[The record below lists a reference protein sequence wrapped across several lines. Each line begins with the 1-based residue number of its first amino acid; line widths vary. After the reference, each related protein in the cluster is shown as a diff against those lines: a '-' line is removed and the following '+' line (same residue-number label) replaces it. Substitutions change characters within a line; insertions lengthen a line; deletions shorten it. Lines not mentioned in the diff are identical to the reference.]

1 MGQDVQQYIMRIL
14 FDHTIFVTQR
24 YGGISRY
31 YSELIPRVA
40 PKAAVELFMGLYVNQ
55 YGLNRQRSSMARF
68 AGCRRPFISKTHR
81 PAMFLSDQWFRLF
94 TRRSRADIYHTTF
107 ESMLWPDFRGRR
119 VITFHDLTP
128 EKFPQFFHTSIASL
142 EHKRRLAR
150 LADGII
156 CVSEN
161 TRRDVIE
168 LLNVPPEKTCVV
180 YHGNCLNVQ
189 VTEPRA
195 VVEPYLLYVGMRRGY
210 KNFIRLVEAYASDPR
225 IHREFSLICF
235 GGGSLTPDEVQ
246 RIQSLGVA
254 GRVRQF
260 GGPDTLLANL
270 YTHATAFIY
279 PSLYEGFGIP
289 LLEAMH
295 YNCPIIASNAS
306 CFPEIAGDA
315 AVYFD
320 PNNAGELASV
330 IQEVIAGDHIRAQLQ
345 IRSAERGH
353 HFSWDKC
360 AQETCDFYS
369 DIA

>member
-1 MGQDVQQYIMRIL
+1 MRIL
-14 FDHTIFVTQR
+14 FDHSAFVEWR
-24 YGGISRY
+24 YGGVSRY
-31 YSELIPRVA
+31 FSELIPRVA
-40 PKAAVELFMGLYVNQ
+40 QKTPVELFMGLHINR
-55 YGLNRQRSSMARF
+55 YGLDRHRQAMARF
-68 AGCRRPFISKTHR
+68 AGCRRPFIRKTHR
-81 PAMFLSDQWFRLF
+81 AAMFLSNQWFQRF
-94 TRRSRADIYHTTF
+94 TRRSHADIYHTTY
-107 ESMLWPDFRGRR
+107 EAMLWPDFRGRR
-119 VITFHDLTP
+119 VITIHDLTP
-128 EKFPQFFHTSIASL
+128 EKFPQFFACSSASL
-142 EHKRRLAR
+142 AHKRTLAQR
-150 LADGII
+150 ADGII

-180 YHGNCLNVQ
+180 YHGNCLNMQ

-254 GRVRQF
+254 GRIRQF

-295 YNCPIIASNAS
+295 YNCPIIASRAS

-320 PNNAGELASV
+320 PDNTDDIVRQIVTV
-330 IQEVIAGDHIRAQLQ
+330 IGDGPKRAEMVEMGRIQ
-345 IRSAERGH
+345 GTKY
-353 HFSWDKC
+353 SWDRC
-360 AQETCDFYS
+360 AAETVNYYRVLLS
-369 DIA
+369 